1 MVENTKSIPSV
12 PSVDEKGF
20 QSGLIF
26 ILDCVRGMTPTYI
39 LFNKRLEDLRRI
51 GARGGKA
58 NGRNQRARRVLLTP
72 RPPTQPVEEE
82 TAAEAIALLDAQF
95 PWLRGAEKRTVPR
108 RQPSNSCCGQHSV

>member
-1 MVENTKSIPSV
+1 LKTRSRFLPSPQFTK
-12 PSVDEKGF
+12 KAF
-20 QSGLIF
+20 QSGQIF
-26 ILDCVRGMTPTYI
+26 ILDCVHGMTPTYI

-58 NGRNQRARRVLLTP
+58 HGRNQRARRTLRPP
-72 RPPTQPVEEE
+72 RPPARPVEEE

-108 RQPSNSCCGQHSV
+108 CQPSNGCWGQQSV